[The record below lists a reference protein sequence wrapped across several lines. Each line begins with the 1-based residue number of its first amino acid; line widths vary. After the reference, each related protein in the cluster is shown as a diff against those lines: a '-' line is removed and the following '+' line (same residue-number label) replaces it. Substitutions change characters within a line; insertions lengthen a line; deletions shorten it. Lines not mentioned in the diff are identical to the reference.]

1 MPGESYRRSLKGS
14 LKMTCETV
22 LMAMM
27 AMADGES
34 APPLSPDEIKAHL
47 ASCANCREEMMRLQQ
62 VNELFQQA
70 VRRESSVDLWPAID
84 SRLAQRSPRIGWQ
97 AYAFVGV
104 LLLGYKLF
112 EMLPEADPGWAFKL
126 VPLIIFG
133 ALLLVLRENPF
144 KINTELVLEK

>member
-1 MPGESYRRSLKGS
+1 MKDL
-14 LKMTCETV
+14 TCETV

-27 AMADGES
+27 AGADGES
-34 APPLSPDEIKAHL
+34 APLSASEIKAHL
-47 ASCANCREEMMRLQQ
+47 TSCADCCEEVVRMQR
-62 VNELFQQA
+62 VDELFERA
-70 VRRESSVDLWPAID
+70 VRRESTVDLWPEIN
-84 SRLAQRSPRIGWQ
+84 SRLARQSPRIGWQ

-104 LLLGYKLF
+104 LLLASKLF
-112 EMLPEADPGWAFKL
+112 EMLPEADPGWAIKL

>member
-1 MPGESYRRSLKGS
+1 MKDL
-14 LKMTCETV
+14 TCETV

-27 AMADGES
+27 AAAHGES
-34 APPLSPDEIKAHL
+34 APLSSDEVKAHL
-47 ASCANCREEMMRLQQ
+47 TSCADCCEEAVRMQR
-62 VNELFQQA
+62 VDELFQRA
-70 VRRESSVDLWPAID
+70 TRRESDVDLWPAIN
-84 SRLAQRSPRIGWQ
+84 SRLVPQSRRVGWQ

-112 EMLPEADPGWAFKL
+112 EMLPEADPGWAIKL
-126 VPLIIFG
+126 VPLSIFG